1 MFSYYQERCP
11 QETSW
16 LLPETCKY
24 KLLLGNMTTITL
36 LRPLRLFPN
45 TGKKTQKRN
54 STADYKK
61 QQQKFWT
68 TPRWPFHW
76 DTIIYQATETSFYYY
91 TTTKEEYSEPPPT
104 TSNTKKNSRVQQ
116 QQQYNNNNTTTTKQ
130 HSESCLLPTSGTQSL
145 ARPLRLVP
153 ITNTRSAVLAQAFAY
168 II

>member
-1 MFSYYQERCP
+1 MLSYYQERCP

-24 KLLLGNMTTITL
+24 KLLLGNMTTIIP
-36 LRPLRLFPN
+36 LRPLWPIPYTGN
-45 TGKKTQKRN
+45 TKKQNKN

-61 QQQKFWT
+61 QQQNFWT
-68 TPRWPFHW
+68 TPSWPFHW
-76 DTIIYQATETSFYYY
+76 DTIICSNKNNNILKHIAVFQLLATQKTAE
-91 TTTKEEYSEPPPT
+91 
-104 TSNTKKNSRVQQ
+104 
-116 QQQYNNNNTTTTKQ
+116 YNNNNNNNNSTITITQQQQ